1 MSEKFHTNNEM
12 DYIYFDGNRF
22 LIDRGVL
29 KDVQVEYEIVH
40 IPNIVTEIRR
50 QAFLDARLLAR
61 MEVLVIPPSVRKIE
75 RLSFAG
81 MKNLRLVEIQA
92 GIVTLEQGMFRN
104 CMDLE
109 TIRFPSTLRMIE
121 SRAFE
126 NCMKLQ
132 SVELPRVWVQ
142 MAEDAFLNCMNLRD
156 KRIENAIEDAQ
167 YRRKKQEEEARRAR
181 FPHLYRE
188 EGKKKKKQPEKETV
202 LAQEQQPK
210 EPTVISP
217 EKSIAEELLEAAL
230 LAEQPSVEITAVLQE
245 ISKKETPAEETPE
258 ARFLIHDGVLERCEV
273 QGNSIKIPEG
283 VVALADRL
291 FYGKKELEEI
301 IFPSTLTYIGVQAL
315 EGTGWLEKER
325 EKNSYVI
332 INGILI
338 SAFYNSIVMEAKLPD
353 TVYRIAPYAFYRSEA
368 QLIVLP
374 ESVRE
379 IDARAFV
386 DCEVT
391 EIDFSTRADIIL
403 HTPLAIRCSKLRE
416 LYFQG
421 QIERLEDNFVEDCPA
436 LKRVCLKWAQTVVNK
451 NAFRESVKIWVL

>member
-1 MSEKFHTNNEM
+1 MIKCKDLS
-12 DYIYFDGNRF
+12 YSYGNKKV
-22 LIDRGVL
+22 LSNLNLEIKRGEFIGIL
-29 KDVQVEYEIVH
+29 GKNGAGTTTLQ
-40 IPNIVTEIRR
+40 
-50 QAFLDARLLAR
+50 RLLAR

-109 TIRFPSTLRMIE
+109 AIRFPSTLRMIE

-188 EGKKKKKQPEKETV
+188 EGKKKQPEKETV

-301 IFPSTLTYIGVQAL
+301 IFPSTLTSIGVQAL